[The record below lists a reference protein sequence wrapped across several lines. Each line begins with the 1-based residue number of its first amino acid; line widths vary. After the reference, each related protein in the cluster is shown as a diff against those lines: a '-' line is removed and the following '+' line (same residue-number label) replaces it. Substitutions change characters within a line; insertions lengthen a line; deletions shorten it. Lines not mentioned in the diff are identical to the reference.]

1 MQGQKLEK
9 RRSRLT
15 NIDSRIIWLLLLFVV
30 GIPLKYPMGLP
41 VQVSPNTRDF
51 YDTLTDAKGA
61 VIALALDTAPAGL
74 AELGPQM
81 TAILHIAREN
91 NNKIIMVGWNVNAG
105 FYADTYLPKV
115 FQDVWDTQYG
125 VTFVNLGYI
134 PGQET
139 GMKQFAENTWSIESD
154 HYGNAIDQLPIM
166 ENIRS
171 ASDLDYI
178 IEFCWNIDLPQS
190 IMRQFIA
197 PGYTKMLA
205 ASTAL
210 VYPSL
215 LPFIG
220 PDKTIKSAVKGL
232 DGAAQLE
239 LLSGHP
245 GEALKG
251 TDAQSLAHIMLIIF
265 IVLGNIGL
273 ISRSLKGERI
283 WQ

>member
-1 MQGQKLEK
+1 LTTPNIEK
-9 RRSRLT
+9 KKIGLT

-30 GIPLKYPMGLP
+30 GIPLLNPIGLP
-41 VQVSPNTRDF
+41 VQVSPTTRDF
-51 YDTLTDAKGA
+51 HNTLRSAQGG
-61 VIALALDTAPAGL
+61 VIALALDTDPAGL
-74 AELGPQM
+74 AELGPQL
-81 TAILHIAREN
+81 TAILHLARDN
-91 NNKIIMVGWNVNAG
+91 NIKVILVGWNNNAG

-115 FQDVWDTQYG
+115 FSDVWETRYG
-125 VTFVNLGYI
+125 IDFVNLGFI
-134 PGQET
+134 PGGET
-139 GMKQFAENTWSIESD
+139 GMKQFAEDTWSITSD
-154 HYGNAIDQLPIM
+154 HYGESISQLPIM
-166 ENIRS
+166 ENIRT

-178 IEFCWNIDLPQS
+178 IEFCWNIDLPQN
-190 IMRQFIA
+190 IMRQFVA

-220 PDKTIKSAVKGL
+220 PDKSIVAAVKGL

-251 TDAQSLAHIMLIIF
+251 TDAQSLAHILLIIF

-273 ISRSLKGERI
+273 IFRGGKR
-283 WQ
+283 